1 MILIGYDGS
10 DNAKDAIRH
19 AGDLFKG
26 QPATVLSVWEPFA
39 DIVARAPAGLA
50 GAAGITD
57 YERLDDASRRAAE
70 QQAEEG
76 ATLARDGG
84 LDATA
89 RTSPRAGAMA
99 QTILNEADA
108 VQADAIVLGS
118 RGLTGVGSFFLGSVS
133 HAVVQSAD
141 RPVLIVPSPEVA
153 QERTEKRRGRD

>member
-1 MILIGYDGS
+1 MM
-10 DNAKDAIRH
+10 R
-19 AGDLFKG
+19 
-26 QPATVLSVWEPFA
+26 
-39 DIVARAPAGLA
+39 
-50 GAAGITD
+50 AAG
-57 YERLDDASRRAAE
+57 RLISRR
-70 QQAEEG
+70 EEG
-76 ATLARDGG
+76 AALARDGG